1 MKARDCCTQQNVASH
16 TTEPCLSVPEVL
28 HEQLSLYC
36 AQQNDVGVFPGDKR
50 GVGESGG
57 SVPWLGEEAIL
68 HIHWLTP
75 GGGRGGRVD
84 GKIGHADAKARVN
97 HCVLLVCDFAV

>member
-1 MKARDCCTQQNVASH
+1 MKARDCCTHSQQNVASH

-28 HEQLSLYC
+28 HEQLPLYC

-50 GVGESGG
+50 GVEESGG
-57 SVPWLGEEAIL
+57 SVPRLGEEAVL

-75 GGGRGGRVD
+75 GGGGGGVEGGWQDWSHR
-84 GKIGHADAKARVN
+84 
-97 HCVLLVCDFAV
+97 C